1 MTHNIETLVDHALIC
16 WLWSEVDH
24 EGDPMDEGYDIHD
37 VADCEREEW
46 HDEIESFVIVANEA
60 GLLADMEDSQIGHD
74 FTLTRNG
81 HGAGFWDRGL
91 GDVGDKLT
99 ALCKP
104 FGEVSAYVGDDN
116 KIGRI

>member
-1 MTHNIETLVDHALIC
+1 MSNIETIVKHALIA
-16 WLWSEVDH
+16 WLWSEIDH
-24 EGDPMDEGYDIHD
+24 DGNPMDDDYNIDD

-46 HDEIESFVIVANEA
+46 ISEIESFVEVAQENGWFEN
-60 GLLADMEDSQIGHD
+60 MEDSQIGHD

-81 HGAGFWDRGL
+81 HGVGFWDRGL
-91 GDVGDKLT
+91 GEVGDKLT